1 MKKSIKINKTNK
13 EVTNADQIVTTR
25 CASIVKKTMMSIFY
39 GGALLIASSASA
51 GILPSDISVFAQ
63 AEELSDNF
71 LGNMRGKFVSSGN
84 IMYFGVEMS
93 TQWRTSVGET
103 ITATANLDV
112 NLSNNEPQVTFT
124 PNITTEQ
131 DNTLQTATINGTSE
145 VGGAGALDGVSGVVQ
160 NIQVAGTS
168 NGIANSIGMNVQ
180 RLSGPSINQ
189 PTGVTSD
196 KSMSVQTVSGST
208 ATVSMAN
215 NALGVSVVVPN
226 QGQTTQQ
233 IRSLA
238 MGGGQVM
245 QSVQLGGDQNQIRNM
260 INLTVQMNALSST
273 MNARTGDVLTAM
285 RMLPQVN

>member
-145 VGGAGALDGVSGVVQ
+145 VGGALDGVSGVVQ